1 MCGIA
6 GIAGREGPPAE
17 NAVRSMM
24 AALAHRGPDDQ
35 GVQSLAGAILG
46 HTRLSIIDLKTG
58 HQPLSTPD
66 GRYWITYN
74 GEVYNYREL
83 HAELALA
90 GYEFRTRSDTE
101 VVLAAYRLW
110 GQKAFPRFNGM
121 YACVIW
127 DNETR
132 RLLALRDRMGKKP
145 LYYVA
150 LADGSL
156 LFASEVK
163 ALLASG
169 LVKGQVDR
177 ASIDA
182 YLALG
187 YIPPGQ
193 TVFSNIKVLPAASSL
208 TWGDGKLEIQAY
220 WQPEF
225 VTDETIG
232 EHEAVDELRQR
243 MDRAVERR
251 MIADV
256 PLGAFLSGGLDSST
270 VVAYMARHSAIP
282 IKTFSVGFG
291 KVIDE
296 LPYASAVARQL
307 RTEHFET
314 QVDVPVGEMLS
325 RMAEIFD
332 EPLADSSNIPTY
344 LVSRFAAK
352 SVKVVLTGDGG
363 DELFG
368 GYDWW
373 YRPLAASERLGTG
386 ELTYNSLRLVT
397 RVLALSASAGLPVAS
412 AIGRLWERR
421 QLIDLA
427 RCAPGLVGAPAR

>member
-1 MCGIA
+1 M
-6 GIAGREGPPAE
+6 
-17 NAVRSMM
+17 
-24 AALAHRGPDDQ
+24 
-35 GVQSLAGAILG
+35 
-46 HTRLSIIDLKTG
+46 
-58 HQPLSTPD
+58 
-66 GRYWITYN
+66 
-74 GEVYNYREL
+74 
-83 HAELALA
+83 
-90 GYEFRTRSDTE
+90 
-101 VVLAAYRLW
+101 
-110 GQKAFPRFNGM
+110 
-121 YACVIW
+121 
-127 DNETR
+127 
-132 RLLALRDRMGKKP
+132 
-145 LYYVA
+145 
-150 LADGSL
+150 
-156 LFASEVK
+156 
-163 ALLASG
+163 
-169 LVKGQVDR
+169 
-177 ASIDA
+177 
-182 YLALG
+182 G

-251 MIADV
+251 MVADV

-314 QVDVPVGEMLS
+314 QVDIPVGEMLS

-373 YRPLAASERLGTG
+373 YRPLAASERL
-386 ELTYNSLRLVT
+386 EH
-397 RVLALSASAGLPVAS
+397 
-412 AIGRLWERR
+412 GRAHL
-421 QLIDLA
+421 QQF
-427 RCAPGLVGAPAR
+427 APGD